1 MKYKIN
7 KKEYS
12 LRQLNNILQGIGKH
26 VTVELQTAAL
36 DIMESLE
43 EEE

>member
-1 MKYKIN
+1 MKYEIN
-7 KKEYS
+7 GKKYS
-12 LRQLNNILQGIGKH
+12 VRQLNNILQGIGKH

-43 EEE
+43 E

>member
-1 MKYKIN
+1 MKYEIN
-7 KKEYS
+7 GKKYS
-12 LRQLNNILQGIGKH
+12 VKQLNNILQGIGKH

-43 EEE
+43 E

>member
-1 MKYKIN
+1 MKYEIN
-7 KKEYS
+7 GKKYS
-12 LRQLNNILQGIGKH
+12 VKQLNNILSGIGKH

-43 EEE
+43 E